1 VADRIC
7 VAQIGGAHGIR
18 GEVKLKSF
26 TADPLAVKDYGPLAS
41 EDGALEIEI
50 EAVRPLPSLPRTRGR
65 GREGVLVARL
75 RGIVDRNAAER
86 LTNLKLFIPRDR
98 LPPAADDE
106 FYHIDLVGLAAETVD
121 GTRLGTI
128 VAVHD
133 FGAGDILELQPE
145 AGGATLMVP
154 FTDTFVPR
162 VDIAGG
168 RIIVAPPPDAPAKEN
183 DASSSDA
190 KDER

>member
-26 TADPLAVKDYGPLAS
+26 TADPMAVKDYGPLAS
-41 EDGALEIEI
+41 EDGAVRFEI
-50 EAVRPLPSLPRTRGR
+50 EAVRPAKGH
-65 GREGVLVARL
+65 LVARL
-75 RGIVDRNAAER
+75 RGIEDRNAAER

-98 LPPAADDE
+98 LPPPEADE
-106 FYHIDLVGLAAETVD
+106 FYHADLIGLAAETAD
-121 GTRLGTI
+121 GTKVDTV

-133 FGAGDILELQPE
+133 FGAGDILELQPP

-154 FTDTFVPR
+154 FTDAFVPR
-162 VDIAGG
+162 VDIPGG
-168 RIIVAPPPDAPAKEN
+168 RIIVAPPPDAPAK
-183 DASSSDA
+183 DGASKNSDA
-190 KDER
+190 KD